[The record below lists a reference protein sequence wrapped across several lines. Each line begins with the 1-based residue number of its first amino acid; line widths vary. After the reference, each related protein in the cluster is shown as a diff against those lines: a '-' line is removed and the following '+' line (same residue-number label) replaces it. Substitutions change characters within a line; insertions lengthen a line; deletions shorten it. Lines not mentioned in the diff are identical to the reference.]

1 MKISHL
7 ETFAKLAVTGSFTR
21 AAHDLF
27 TTQPTVTT
35 HIQLLEQEL
44 GYQLFTRSRN
54 SVRLTEN
61 GKMLFQKVE
70 EIFRLMDSIKGAKTK
85 ADDGLSGTLN
95 IAASSVMGANY
106 LPRMLKAVF
115 SEHPGVNIQL
125 KFGNSHSIA
134 SRVDDGFVDIG
145 FAPVSPGFTK
155 LNFTPLLVEPCVLVT
170 ASSNYAHYKARLEE
184 GSCNCNKFVLR
195 EKGTKIHDLAVR
207 WLKKQ
212 PFYANGQSPSI
223 LWNMESIKNFILE
236 GAGMAI
242 LPRCCIENCLQ
253 QGDMREIA
261 TDIPLGEITYCM
273 IERQNEEYN
282 ETVAMFRALLTAEG
296 ALKSKG

>member
-115 SEHPGVNIQL
+115 SEHPGVNIQ
-125 KFGNSHSIA
+125 
-134 SRVDDGFVDIG
+134 
-145 FAPVSPGFTK
+145 PVSYTHLTLPTI
-155 LNFTPLLVEPCVLVT
+155 LLV
-170 ASSNYAHYKARLEE
+170 
-184 GSCNCNKFVLR
+184 
-195 EKGTKIHDLAVR
+195 
-207 WLKKQ
+207 
-212 PFYANGQSPSI
+212 
-223 LWNMESIKNFILE
+223 
-236 GAGMAI
+236 
-242 LPRCCIENCLQ
+242 
-253 QGDMREIA
+253 
-261 TDIPLGEITYCM
+261 
-273 IERQNEEYN
+273 
-282 ETVAMFRALLTAEG
+282 
-296 ALKSKG
+296 

>member
-95 IAASSVMGANY
+95 IAASWFWFLRKN
-106 LPRMLKAVF
+106 
-115 SEHPGVNIQL
+115 
-125 KFGNSHSIA
+125 
-134 SRVDDGFVDIG
+134 
-145 FAPVSPGFTK
+145 VSLSCHFHERK
-155 LNFTPLLVEPCVLVT
+155 RSAC
-170 ASSNYAHYKARLEE
+170 YRL
-184 GSCNCNKFVLR
+184 
-195 EKGTKIHDLAVR
+195 
-207 WLKKQ
+207 W
-212 PFYANGQSPSI
+212 
-223 LWNMESIKNFILE
+223 
-236 GAGMAI
+236 
-242 LPRCCIENCLQ
+242 
-253 QGDMREIA
+253 
-261 TDIPLGEITYCM
+261 
-273 IERQNEEYN
+273 
-282 ETVAMFRALLTAEG
+282 
-296 ALKSKG
+296 